1 MRLFSF
7 VAVMTIVLS
16 IICSTYIAIDKFKES
31 SLACVVETKTEELV
45 DDTTAQAYVIYR
57 AILKI
62 F

>member
-1 MRLFSF
+1 MM
-7 VAVMTIVLS
+7 VITIILS
-16 IICSTYIAIDKFKES
+16 IICSAYVAIDKFKES

>member
-1 MRLFSF
+1 MM
-7 VAVMTIVLS
+7 VITIVLS
-16 IICSTYIAIDKFKES
+16 IICSIYVAIDKFTES

-45 DDTTAQAYVIYR
+45 DNTTAQAYVIYR